1 MKITREINGER
12 VEIELAESE
21 VLDAFYEM
29 QNKFDGQDMEDY
41 IIESSDAECLDVYG
55 VGQNTMLDNVE
66 EIGRILRNYINNYDM
81 SFEFAR
87 DEALRNW
94 CAEKMLEDNK

>member
-41 IIESSDAECLDVYG
+41 IIESSDAECLDIYG

-94 CAEKMLEDNK
+94 CAEKMLEGDK

>member
-29 QNKFDGQDMEDY
+29 RDKFDGQDMEDY
-41 IIESSDAECLDVYG
+41 ITESSDAECLDIYG

-94 CAEKMLEDNK
+94 CAEKMLEGDK

>member
-1 MKITREINGER
+1 MKIAREINGQT
-12 VEIELAESE
+12 VEFELTEHELS
-21 VLDAFYEM
+21 VAFYEM

-41 IIESSDAECLDVYG
+41 ITESSDAECLDIYG

-66 EIGRILRNYINNYDM
+66 EIGRILKKYMDKYDM

-87 DEALRNW
+87 DEALRDW
-94 CAEKMLEDNK
+94 CAEKILEDNK

>member
-41 IIESSDAECLDVYG
+41 IIESSDAECLDIYG

-94 CAEKMLEDNK
+94 CAEKILEDNK

>member
-41 IIESSDAECLDVYG
+41 ITESSDAECLDIYG
-55 VGQNTMLDNVE
+55 VDQNTMLDNVE

-94 CAEKMLEDNK
+94 CAEKTLEDNK

>member
-94 CAEKMLEDNK
+94 CAEKMLEGDK

>member
-41 IIESSDAECLDVYG
+41 IIESSDAECLDIYG

-94 CAEKMLEDNK
+94 CAEKMLEGNK

>member
-41 IIESSDAECLDVYG
+41 IIEGSDAECLDVYG

-94 CAEKMLEDNK
+94 CAEKMLEGNK

>member
-1 MKITREINGER
+1 MKITRKINGEM

-41 IIESSDAECLDVYG
+41 ITESSDAECLDIYG
-55 VGQNTMLDNVE
+55 VDQNTMLDNVE

-94 CAEKMLEDNK
+94 CAEKMLDGNK